1 VRLSTFLSGILGTF
15 LSIAT
20 VAPPADGFIATP
32 FARDAIDYLKTQGLL
47 PLWAGVTRPIL
58 PWSLATASDIGRAMQ
73 QAQPL
78 STQDQAVLRLLDSA
92 FNPADLTGRPMR
104 YSADSSVV
112 APFGIFRNYETLS
125 ARSGAALATG
135 GWAVNSPTAMLAA
148 DSNGMSWLAGRTP
161 LGWGPAPLGS
171 ELLFDEAAGGV
182 DAVQVSFVWLK
193 ARFTK
198 VVGWLDA
205 GRSMVGT
212 RMDIPYRPNLRLGFG
227 EAVLMNGPPYLP
239 YVLNPIPIGI
249 NPPLFAQIRNPQGIY
264 DDFFLT
270 ADMDWV
276 PAPGLRWFGE
286 VLIDDITIPTPT
298 ANFPSRWGF
307 TGGFHIVSEDGS
319 SVQWMYT
326 MVLNWTYMEGGA
338 GPAYNWLLRGLPI
351 GHVLGNDFDLIQL
364 RWMATAPPS
373 SSTWV
378 AYVRKG
384 EGKVGVWFTSQAEAW
399 QKLFLSGVVEHS
411 LMAGF
416 DTPFESSGWTGKIGP
431 WAAYR
436 VNADHVAGAT
446 RVDWGVNLEAAWSN

>member
-1 VRLSTFLSGILGTF
+1 VRLSTFLGST
-15 LSIAT
+15 LSTLLFVAT
-20 VAPPADGFIATP
+20 ATLPADGSVATP

-58 PWSLATASDIGRAMQ
+58 PWSLQAAYDIGQAMQ
-73 QAQPL
+73 QAQSL
-78 STQDQAVLRLLDSA
+78 SAQDQAVFRLLDPA
-92 FNPADLTGRPMR
+92 FNHAGFSGGKVR
-104 YSADSSVV
+104 YAAETSVV
-112 APFGIFRNYETLS
+112 APFGVSRNYASLS
-125 ARSGAALATG
+125 GGSVAALATG
-135 GWAVNSPTAMLAA
+135 GWAVNSPAAMLAA
-148 DSNGMSWLAGRTP
+148 ESNGVSWLAGRTP

-171 ELLFDEAAGGV
+171 ELLFDETAGGF
-182 DAVQVSFVWLK
+182 DALQVSFVWLK

-205 GRSMVGT
+205 GRSIVGT

-227 EAVLMNGPPYLP
+227 ESVLMQGSPYLP

-249 NPPLFAQIRNPQGIY
+249 NLPVYAQIRNPQGIY

-276 PAPGLRWFGE
+276 PGPGLRVFGE
-286 VLIDDITIPTPT
+286 VLIDDVTIPTAT

-307 TGGFHIVSEDGS
+307 SGGFHIVSEDGS
-319 SVQWMYT
+319 SVQGTYT
-326 MVLNWTYMEGGA
+326 MVLNWTYTEGQA
-338 GPAYNWLLRGLPI
+338 GYSWLLRGLPM
-351 GHVLGNDFDLIQL
+351 GHVLGCDFDLIHF

-384 EGKVGVWFTSQAEAW
+384 EGKVGVFFTSQAEAW

-411 LMAGF
+411 LMVGF
-416 DTPFESSGWTGKIGP
+416 DTPFDSAGWTGKIGP

>member
-1 VRLSTFLSGILGTF
+1 MRLSTFLSCTLCTLF
-15 LSIAT
+15 LVAT
-20 VAPPADGFIATP
+20 ITLPSDGSVVTP
-32 FARDAIDYLKTQGLL
+32 FTRDAIDYLKTQGLL

-58 PWSLATASDIGRAMQ
+58 PWSLEAASSVGQAMQ
-73 QAQPL
+73 RTQSL
-78 STQDQAVLRLLDSA
+78 SPQDQSVLRLLDPLFHPKDSA
-92 FNPADLTGRPMR
+92 GQVR
-104 YSADSSVV
+104 YAAETTVV
-112 APFGIFRNYETLS
+112 APFGVPRNFESLS
-125 ARSGAALATG
+125 AASVGSLATG

-148 DSNGMSWLAGRTP
+148 ESHGVSWLAGRTP

-171 ELLFDEAAGGV
+171 ELHFDEAAGGF
-182 DAVQVSFVWLK
+182 DALQVSFVWLK

-205 GRSMVGT
+205 GRSIVGT

-227 EAVLMNGPPYLP
+227 ESALMQGSPYLP

-249 NPPLFAQIRNPQGIY
+249 NLPLYAQIRVPQGIY

-276 PAPGLRWFGE
+276 PAPGMRVFGE
-286 VLIDDITIPTPT
+286 VLVDDVTIPTAT

-307 TGGFHIVSEDGS
+307 SAGFHSVFEDGS
-319 SVQWMYT
+319 SVQGMYT
-326 MVLNWTYMEGGA
+326 MVLNWTYTENT
-338 GPAYNWLLRGLPI
+338 PTYSWLLRGLPM
-351 GHVLGNDFDLIQL
+351 GHVLGCDFDLIHL
-364 RWMATAPPS
+364 RWMATPPPS
-373 SSTWV
+373 TSTWV

-384 EGKVGVWFTSQAEAW
+384 EGKVGVFSTSQAEAW

-416 DTPFESSGWTGKIGP
+416 DAPFDSAGWTGKIGP

>member
-1 VRLSTFLSGILGTF
+1 VRLSTFLAGTLSTLLLVATATLPAGGSLG
-15 LSIAT
+15 
-20 VAPPADGFIATP
+20 TP

-47 PLWAGVTRPIL
+47 PLWAGVTRPVL
-58 PWSLATASDIGRAMQ
+58 PWSLEAAFDIGQAMQ
-73 QAQPL
+73 RAQPP
-78 STQDQAVLRLLDSA
+78 SAQDLAVFRLLDPA
-92 FNPADLTGRPMR
+92 FHASDFPGRQVH
-104 YSADSSVV
+104 YTTETSVV
-112 APFGIFRNYETLS
+112 APFGMSRNFESLS
-125 ARSGAALATG
+125 AATVGALATG
-135 GWAVNSPTAMLAA
+135 GWAVNSPTAMLAVE
-148 DSNGMSWLAGRTP
+148 SNGVSWLAGRTP

-171 ELLFDEAAGGV
+171 ELHFDETAGGF
-182 DAVQVSFVWLK
+182 DALQVSFVWLK

-205 GRSMVGT
+205 GRSIVGT

-227 EAVLMNGPPYLP
+227 ESVLMQGSPYLP
-239 YVLNPIPIGI
+239 YLLNPIPIGI

-276 PAPGLRWFGE
+276 PTPGLRVFGE
-286 VLIDDITIPTPT
+286 VLVDDVTSPTAT

-307 TGGFHIVSEDGS
+307 SGGFHIVSEDGS
-319 SVQWMYT
+319 SVQGMYT
-326 MVLNWTYMEGGA
+326 MVLNWTYTEGQ
-338 GPAYNWLLRGLPI
+338 GPPYAWLLRGLPM
-351 GHVLGNDFDLIQL
+351 GHVLGCDFDLIHL

-384 EGKVGVWFTSQAEAW
+384 EGKVGVFFTSQAEAW

-416 DTPFESSGWTGKIGP
+416 DTPFDSAGWIGKIGP

-436 VNADHVAGAT
+436 VNADHVPGAT

>member
-1 VRLSTFLSGILGTF
+1 MRLSTFLSST
-15 LSIAT
+15 LSTLLFVAT
-20 VAPPADGFIATP
+20 VTLPADGSVPTP
-32 FARDAIDYLKTQGLL
+32 FTRDAIDYLKTQGLL

-58 PWSLATASDIGRAMQ
+58 PWNLEAAYSVGQAMQ
-73 QAQPL
+73 RMQSL
-78 STQDQAVLRLLDSA
+78 SAHDQAVLRLLDPSFHPIDSA
-92 FNPADLTGRPMR
+92 AQVR
-104 YSADSSVV
+104 YAAETTVV
-112 APFGIFRNYETLS
+112 APFGVPRNFESLS
-125 ARSGAALATG
+125 AASGGSLATG
-135 GWAVNSPTAMLAA
+135 GWAVNSSTAMLAA
-148 DSNGMSWLAGRTP
+148 ESHGVSWLAGRTP

-171 ELLFDEAAGGV
+171 ELHFDEAAGGF
-182 DAVQVSFVWLK
+182 DALQVSFVWLK

-205 GRSMVGT
+205 GRSVVGT

-227 EAVLMNGPPYLP
+227 ESALMQGSPYLP

-249 NPPLFAQIRNPQGIY
+249 NLPLYAQIRVPQGIY

-270 ADMDWV
+270 ADLDWV
-276 PAPGLRWFGE
+276 PAPGVRVFGE
-286 VLIDDITIPTPT
+286 VLVDDVTIPTAT

-307 TGGFHIVSEDGS
+307 SVGFHSVSEDGS
-319 SVQWMYT
+319 SVQGTYT
-326 MVLNWTYMEGGA
+326 MMLNWTYTEGQPG
-338 GPAYNWLLRGLPI
+338 YSWLLRGLPM
-351 GHVLGNDFDLIQL
+351 GHVLGCDFDLIHL

-384 EGKVGVWFTSQAEAW
+384 EGRVGVFFTSQTEAW

-416 DTPFESSGWTGKIGP
+416 DTPFDSAGWTGKIGP

-446 RVDWGVNLEAAWSN
+446 RVDWGVNLEAAWWN

>member
-1 VRLSTFLSGILGTF
+1 MRPSTFLSSTLTTLLFVATF
-15 LSIAT
+15 T
-20 VAPPADGFIATP
+20 PPAGGSVGTP
-32 FARDAIDYLKTQGLL
+32 LARDAIDYLKTQGLL

-58 PWSLATASDIGRAMQ
+58 PWSLEAAFDTGLTMQ
-73 QAQPL
+73 GGQSL
-78 STQDQAVLRLLDSA
+78 SAQDQAVFRLLDPT
-92 FNPADLTGRPMR
+92 FNGADFPGRQVH
-104 YSADSSVV
+104 YTAETSVA
-112 APFGIFRNYETLS
+112 APFGISRNFESLS
-125 ARSGAALATG
+125 AASVGALATG

-148 DSNGMSWLAGRTP
+148 ESNGVSWLAGRTP

-171 ELLFDEAAGGV
+171 ELHFDETAGGF
-182 DAVQVSFVWLK
+182 DALEVSFVWLK

-198 VVGWLDA
+198 VVGWFDA
-205 GRSMVGT
+205 GRSIVGT
-212 RMDIPYRPNLRLGFG
+212 RMDISYRPNLRLGFG
-227 EAVLMNGPPYLP
+227 ESVLMQGSPYLP

-276 PAPGLRWFGE
+276 PGPGLRVFGE
-286 VLIDDITIPTPT
+286 VLVDDVTVPTAT

-307 TGGFHIVSEDGS
+307 SGGFHIVSEDGS
-319 SVQWMYT
+319 SVQGMYT
-326 MVLNWTYMEGGA
+326 MVLNWTYTEGQTG
-338 GPAYNWLLRGLPI
+338 YSWLLRGLPM
-351 GHVLGNDFDLIQL
+351 GHVLGCDFDLIHL

-373 SSTWV
+373 NSTWV

-384 EGKVGVWFTSQAEAW
+384 EGKVGVFYTSQAEAW

-411 LMAGF
+411 LVAGF
-416 DTPFESSGWTGKIGP
+416 DMPFDSSGWTGKIGP

-436 VNADHVAGAT
+436 VNADHVSGAT